1 MLFYCVVSCCR
12 QKVKCE
18 EADLWK
24 CTLMMHFF
32 QPSDWFL
39 SAGLLIGQLKFRG
52 GNQEQ
57 T

>member
-1 MLFYCVVSCCR
+1 MLFYCDVSCCR

-24 CTLMMHFF
+24 CTPMMHFF

-39 SAGLLIGQLKFRG
+39 SARLLIGQLKFRG